1 MQTISQWRGQS
12 PANNATFL
20 RRQFAFA
27 RIGITLAAGLTL
39 AAAAVAAPEVNLKWL
54 ASDASKDL
62 SGYMPQRLK
71 LVPEAGVVEEVA

>member
-1 MQTISQWRGQS
+1 MS
-12 PANNATFL
+12 
-20 RRQFAFA
+20 
-27 RIGITLAAGLTL
+27 L

-71 LVPEAGVVEEVA
+71 LSSQKPESLKKSPDGVTAPLYGEIKIGPREKPGTVLVQIGRAHV